1 MGSDIAHTPTAAA
14 LLRNAVQKYG
24 KKNQKMKEKSIL
36 TVSIFRRFVL
46 KIRVGHYINP
56 VHNLEVPQSCLLSNN
71 QYQAYMTFSEEHLSL
86 LE

>member
-46 KIRVGHYINP
+46 KIRVNHYISP
-56 VHNLEVPQSCLLSNN
+56 ARYFGEYALTLLCCNI
-71 QYQAYMTFSEEHLSL
+71 
-86 LE
+86 

>member
-46 KIRVGHYINP
+46 KIRASHYISP
-56 VHNLEVPQSCLLSNN
+56 VQH
-71 QYQAYMTFSEEHLSL
+71 F
-86 LE
+86 